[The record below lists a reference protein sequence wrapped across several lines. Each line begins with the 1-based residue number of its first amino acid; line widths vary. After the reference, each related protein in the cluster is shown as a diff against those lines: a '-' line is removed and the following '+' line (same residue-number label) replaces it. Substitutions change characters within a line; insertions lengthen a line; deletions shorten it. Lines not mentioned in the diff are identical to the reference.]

1 MTVTLSRLVNLVLKL
16 GKIIN
21 RTKNIYLEVL
31 KQKIKLY
38 LLIKI
43 IDLKFME
50 KKEDFKGFNKDEYV
64 PILRDESISFLYDLA
79 KKLQPKTI
87 LEIGTY
93 IGYSASILLSSSPN
107 CTLDTVEIKEENAN
121 LARENLK
128 NFGERAKVFCQDAK
142 DFIETKLKEKKKYD
156 FIFLDGPKGQY
167 IRYLPILKE
176 LLESGG
182 VLVADNVYFHG
193 MVKMEGKIPHKHR
206 SIVNNLRQFIN
217 EISIDSNLQTTI
229 YDIGDGISVSYKN

>member
-1 MTVTLSRLVNLVLKL
+1 M
-16 GKIIN
+16 
-21 RTKNIYLEVL
+21 L

-79 KKLQPKTI
+79 KKLQPKKI

-121 LARENLK
+121 LSRENLK